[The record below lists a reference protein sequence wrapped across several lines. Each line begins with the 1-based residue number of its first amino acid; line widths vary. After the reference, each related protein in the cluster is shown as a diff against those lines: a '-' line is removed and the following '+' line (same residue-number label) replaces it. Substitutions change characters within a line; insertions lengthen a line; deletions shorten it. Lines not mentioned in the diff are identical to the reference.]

1 VHTSRNIIF
10 NEVELAENISVKGF
24 LQNII
29 ASTNTTITSIFAE
42 NKENKENKFIAAKIR
57 KTTFKIKL
65 PKKVVEIIEISA
77 KFINIIVLRRNPNIV
92 YENFIKENL
101 ILPKVMTVKIISN
114 KDMPSYEAAMAN
126 LKIF

>member
-114 KDMPSYEAAMAN
+114 KDKPSYEIAIAN
-126 LKIF
+126 PEIS